1 MLTAVVAAPDWV
13 TVAFQAWVTVW
24 PLGNDQVSRQPLTG
38 SPRLVM
44 STLAPKPP
52 PHWLLI
58 VYLTEQPVAA
68 CAGLAMSTAVAAA
81 RVRPAALATRARNQV
96 RGDLMRLLQ
105 AAVQDAPLRVNAVG
119 AAVLPVWLAWNPMLV
134 DAAGASVPL

>member
-1 MLTAVVAAPDWV
+1 MLTAVAAAPDWV
-13 TVAFQAWVTVW
+13 TVAFHAWVTVW
-24 PLGNDQVSRQPLTG
+24 PLGKDQVRRQPLTG

-68 CAGLAMSTAVAAA
+68 CAGLAIRTAAA
-81 RVRPAALATRARNQV
+81 PATVRPAVPATMTRNQV
-96 RGDLMRLLQ
+96 RGNLMRLLQ
-105 AAVQDAPLRVNAVG
+105 TAVQDAPLRVNA
-119 AAVLPVWLAWNPMLV
+119 A
-134 DAAGASVPL
+134 